1 MFRTKVIK
9 ECSAD
14 SYPMPYLEGLSQG
27 KAGKAHPVK
36 INPEEIERQAFEKGY
51 ASGEKA
57 GYEMGKQKAGLL
69 ITDLENLFKKI
80 NSLKEKQLSE
90 LEPQV
95 VLLAVAMARK
105 ILKEELSLHPEI
117 IEKMV
122 KEAINKISRTDPITI
137 KLNRSLYELFMEKKS
152 EFLEL
157 SSDLNFKLDN
167 NVPEGGA
174 IVCSPSEEIQ
184 TDLEFQLS
192 NIIDELRNHLG
203 NA

>member
-1 MFRTKVIK
+1 
-9 ECSAD
+9 
-14 SYPMPYLEGLSQG
+14 MPYLEGLSQG
-27 KAGKAHPVK
+27 KAGKAHPEK

-57 GYEMGKQKAGLL
+57 GFEMGKQKAGLL

-80 NSLKEKQLSE
+80 NMLKEKRLSE

-137 KLNRSLYELFMEKKS
+137 KLNRSLYDLFMEKKT

-157 SSDLNFKLDN
+157 SSDLIFKLDD
-167 NVPEGGA
+167 NVPEGGS
-174 IVCSPSEEIQ
+174 IVCSSSEEIQ
-184 TDLEFQLS
+184 TDLDFQLS